1 MPSST
6 EFFQEL
12 QKANVHLSSIN
23 GDLNEFRDVME
34 FNTAQL
40 IAIGNFTN
48 GALFHQIKQLDTVIC
63 LLKQISD
70 HTCRLLNESHT
81 QTGLQ
86 TEIASDTETLS
97 ALYALTHAEAAL
109 VHQREAALR
118 AQIEACC
125 PPPKGTDPACRPE
138 KCAEPGDFDKGPVIL
153 KPAPK
158 KKSRDS

>member
-23 GDLNEFRDVME
+23 GDLNEFKDVME
-34 FNTAQL
+34 FNTGQL
-40 IAIGNFTN
+40 ITIGSFTN
-48 GALFHQIKQLDTVIC
+48 GALSHQIKQLDTIIC

-86 TEIASDTETLS
+86 TGIAVDTENLS
-97 ALYALTHAEAAL
+97 ALYSLTHAEAAL
-109 VHQREAALR
+109 VRQREEALR

-125 PPPKGTDPACRPE
+125 PPKPTTPVCQPE
-138 KCAEPGDFDKGPVIL
+138 KCAEPGDFDKPPILL

-158 KKSRDS
+158 KKSRNG